1 MKTVYLIG
9 GTMGVGKTTLGQYLK
24 RQLPKAVYLDGDWC
38 WDANPFIVNDVT
50 KTMVMENICFLLNN
64 FIKSNSYENIIFTWV
79 MHEQSII
86 DDIVCRLDLDD
97 CELQL
102 ISLVCDKQTLTQH
115 IMKDVQNNTR
125 DIEVLERSLARLDL
139 YQKLNT
145 IKIDVS
151 NKTLE
156 EIADKLKEAVTHKK
170 S

>member
-9 GTMGVGKTTLGQYLK
+9 GTMGVGKTTLGHYLK
-24 RQLPKAVYLDGDWC
+24 KELTNAIYLDGDWC

-50 KTMVMENICFLLNN
+50 KKMVMENICFLLNN
-64 FIKSNSYENIIFTWV
+64 FIQSDSYENIIFTWV

-86 DDIVCRLDLDD
+86 DDIVSRLDLKDY
-97 CELQL
+97 ELKK
-102 ISLVCDKQTLTQH
+102 ISLICNPQTLTEH
-115 IMKDVQNNTR
+115 IMKDVQNNIR

-139 YQKLNT
+139 YQKLDT

-156 EIADKLKEAVTHKK
+156 DIYKQIKTPN
-170 S
+170 